1 MKNFVYCTLF
11 AVMCGSMAYAED
23 AKDNANETNN
33 SPVNT
38 EHTWDDGTPMTDS
51 QYEHML
57 DVYKGFDSN

>member
-1 MKNFVYCTLF
+1 
-11 AVMCGSMAYAED
+11 MAYAED